1 MRAVVVRRFGGPEVL
16 EVIDAPVPEPR
27 AGEVRVKVEGAGVN
41 IADVIVRT
49 GMNVQ
54 YGATS
59 EREQYGLGSEFAGTV
74 DALGA
79 GVTGVSVGD
88 AVIGTQER
96 LDTALGSQ
104 AELVVVDSWA
114 LAPAPV
120 GTTSIEAAGLPLPGI
135 TALQA
140 LDTLALEPGQTLLV
154 TGAAGGVGGYAVELG
169 VLRGLRVIAH
179 AAAAEEDR
187 LRSMG
192 AELFVPRDV
201 HLADTVR
208 DLVPGGADGALDAA
222 NLVTAADDAV
232 RHGGS
237 YANLL
242 NAAPQSRRQIR
253 PYNIAWHSDPGRLS
267 ALSAFASAGRLTVR
281 VAATFSFDDVAKAH
295 ELVVSG
301 GLAGRVVLV
310 P

>member
-1 MRAVVVRRFGGPEVL
+1 M
-16 EVIDAPVPEPR
+16 
-27 AGEVRVKVEGAGVN
+27 EGAGVN

-74 DALGA
+74 DELGA

-120 GTTSIEAAGLPLPGI
+120 GSTSIEAAGLPLPGI

-232 RHGGS
+232 RHGGRS
-237 YANLL
+237 GRTTSRGTATQ
-242 NAAPQSRRQIR
+242 AACRPCPRSRAPVGSPCGWRRRSPSTMLRRPMSWSSPAAWPDEWCWCPERRQR
-253 PYNIAWHSDPGRLS
+253 PCPA
-267 ALSAFASAGRLTVR
+267 T
-281 VAATFSFDDVAKAH
+281 AATASRAA
-295 ELVVSG
+295 
-301 GLAGRVVLV
+301 AGSR
-310 P
+310 